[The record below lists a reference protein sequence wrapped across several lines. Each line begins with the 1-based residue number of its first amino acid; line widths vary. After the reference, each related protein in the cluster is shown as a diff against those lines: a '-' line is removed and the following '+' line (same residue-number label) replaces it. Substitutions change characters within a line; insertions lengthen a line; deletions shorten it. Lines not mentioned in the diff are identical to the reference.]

1 MQSQKFSIRQ
11 RLKSFDF
18 AFAGLVQFF
27 TTQHNAIIHAFATI
41 VVMGLCMYLPLTIT
55 ECIIITWC
63 VAMVWMAE
71 LFNTAIE
78 KLCDHISPGYSK
90 KIKFIKDVAA
100 AAVLI
105 TAIAALLTGLFIFIP
120 KFL

>member
-27 TTQHNAIIHAFATI
+27 TTQHNAIIHALATI
-41 VVMGLCMYLPLTIT
+41 VVMGLCISLPLTIT
-55 ECIIITWC
+55 ECIIIIWC

-78 KLCDHISPGYSK
+78 KLCDHVSPGYSK

-105 TAIAALLTGLFIFIP
+105 TAVAALVTGLLIFIP

>member
-18 AFAGLVQFF
+18 AFAGLAQFF
-27 TTQHNAIIHAFATI
+27 TTQHNAIIHALATI
-41 VVMGLCMYLPLTIT
+41 VVMGLCISLPVTIT
-55 ECIIITWC
+55 EFIIITWC

-78 KLCDHISPGYSK
+78 KLCDHVSPGYSK

-105 TAIAALLTGLFIFIP
+105 TAVAALVTGLLIFIP

>member
-1 MQSQKFSIRQ
+1 
-11 RLKSFDF
+11 
-18 AFAGLVQFF
+18 
-27 TTQHNAIIHAFATI
+27 
-41 VVMGLCMYLPLTIT
+41 MGLCICLPLTIT

-100 AAVLI
+100 AAVLV